1 MRWFALAGIG
11 FLVLTSGF
19 HADLSARGGDMD
31 QELQKF
37 NGTWKVLSMKIN
49 GNTIEDKKPVD
60 ARVVIQQGKFKSIAS
75 TFGMVSEG
83 MLTIDPKKEPKEL
96 TFAYTSGTTAGK
108 KQLGIYKFDANKL
121 TICFS
126 PTGNPQRPTAFA
138 SPMDSDLILVEWEK
152 VK

>member
-1 MRWFALAGIG
+1 MRWLTLTGIG

-31 QELQKF
+31 QELPKF

-49 GNTIEDKKPVD
+49 GNTIENFAD
-60 ARVVIQQGKFKSIAS
+60 ARVVIQQGKFKSWSS
-75 TFGMVSEG
+75 TFAMVSEG

-138 SPMDSDLILVEWEK
+138 SPKDSGLILVEWEK
-152 VK
+152 VT